1 MPWLA
6 SRPPRKSRQS
16 SPTNPSAACSTCRLA
31 PRRPHPSATA
41 ATQRLRSWRSMERI
55 VLPVSLALME
65 ARVGATRRIPTMS
78 ISPNLSRR
86 GSERS
91 FAAGTWTRSTLL
103 LSEKPPRP
111 GPWRTRAWL
120 TWPSALDWIIS
131 SEYSTSKHVSELPS
145 PVDVSFSRRR
155 RYIEPQFRIWPPRP
169 V

>member
-41 ATQRLRSWRSMERI
+41 ATQRLRSWRSMERT

-78 ISPNLSRR
+78 ISPNLSRHY
-86 GSERS
+86 SERS
-91 FAAGTWTRSTLL
+91 FAAGTWTHSTLL
-103 LSEKPPRP
+103 SSERPPRP

-120 TWPSALDWIIS
+120 TWPSALDWRIS
-131 SEYSTSKHVSELPS
+131 SEYSTSKRVSELLS
-145 PVDVSFSRRR
+145 PVDASSSRRR